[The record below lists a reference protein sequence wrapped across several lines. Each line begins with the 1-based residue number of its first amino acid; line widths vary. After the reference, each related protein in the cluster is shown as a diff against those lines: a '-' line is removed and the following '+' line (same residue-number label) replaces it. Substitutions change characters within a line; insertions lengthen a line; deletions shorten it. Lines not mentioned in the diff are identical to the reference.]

1 MKKSFKLIAIVL
13 AVAALATIGFTA
25 CDKTEADFTVGIL
38 QPISHDALGAANRGF
53 QEELTRLMNAAG
65 KTVRFIDQNAQGNA
79 STQVSIIN
87 GFVASGVD
95 LMLTIGTDA
104 TKTAQGKEKYTPIL
118 FTAVTDPAGAGIVS
132 SNGADRV
139 STNVS
144 GTSDMN
150 PVEKQMEL
158 CKKLGMTK
166 VALLYTSSEDN
177 SRIQIEMAKAE
188 CTKIG
193 LDFVEKPVTDSNAIK
208 NVMTT
213 IALDETI
220 DGIYIPTDN
229 NLAAN
234 VASIHAEN
242 KSGNK
247 LPIVCGEE
255 GMNKLCGVATYSID
269 YYELGKQTAKM
280 AFYILMGN
288 KKVGE
293 MPVEYQS
300 DDPALSIN
308 QAVAEELGI
317 DISSLEE

>member
-1 MKKSFKLIAIVL
+1 MKNTMKLIALLIAVI
-13 AVAALATIGFTA
+13 AVATVAFTA
-25 CDKTEADFTVGIL
+25 CNETADFTVGIL
-38 QPISHDALGAANRGF
+38 QPIKHDALGAANKGF
-53 QEELTRLMNAAG
+53 QEELTRLMTEAG
-65 KTVRFIDQNAQGNA
+65 KTVKYVDQNAQGNA

-104 TKTAQGKEKYTPIL
+104 TKTAQGIEKYIPIL

-132 SNGADRV
+132 SNGADRKAN
-139 STNVS
+139 NVS

-150 PVEKQMEL
+150 PVALQMQL
-158 CKKLGMTK
+158 CKDLGMTK

-188 CTKIG
+188 CTRIG
-193 LDFVEKPVTDSNAIK
+193 LDFVEKSVTDSNAIK

-234 VASIHAEN
+234 VANIHAEN

-255 GMNKLCGVATYSID
+255 GMNKICGVATYSID

-280 AFYILMGN
+280 AFDILMGN

-300 DDPALSIN
+300 GNPELSIN
-308 QAVAEELGI
+308 KAIAEELGI
-317 DISSLEE
+317 DISALEA